1 LADHDIHISGLE
13 VRYGPVRA
21 INDVS
26 ANVAEGKITAIIGP
40 NGAGKSTLMRT
51 IAGLRAVN
59 QHVAGDIK
67 WGDRSILGDSA
78 YKIARDGLMLV
89 PEGRRLFPGLSV
101 EENLLLGGYRRRND
115 KEAVRAAMDEVMEM
129 FPVLGVRRNQ
139 AAGTLSGGE
148 QQMVAV
154 GRAIVSGAG
163 TWLLDEPSLG
173 LAPIITQQLFEV
185 IGRVAKAGRTILLV
199 EQYAESAIELAD
211 QVLVL
216 VSGQLVW
223 SGSGEEAR
231 SDGRVAELAWG

>member
-1 LADHDIHISGLE
+1 MADHDIHISGLE

>member
-1 LADHDIHISGLE
+1 MADHDIHISGLE

-51 IAGLRAVN
+51 IAGLRAAN

>member
-1 LADHDIHISGLE
+1 MHISHLD

-26 ANVAEGKITAIIGP
+26 ADVPEGKITAIIGP

-51 IAGLRAVN
+51 IAGLRAVSQN
-59 QHVAGDIK
+59 VSGSIT
-67 WGDRSILGDSA
+67 WGDRSILNDSA

-115 KEAVRAAMDEVMEM
+115 GDAVRAAMDEVMEM
-129 FPVLGVRRNQ
+129 FPVLGARRNQ

-173 LAPIITQQLFEV
+173 LAPIITHQLFEV
-185 IGRVAKAGRTILLV
+185 IGQVARSGRTILLV
-199 EQYAESAIELAD
+199 EQYAESAIGLAD

-223 SGSGEEAR
+223 SGSGEDAR

>member
-1 LADHDIHISGLE
+1 MHISGLE

>member
-1 LADHDIHISGLE
+1 MADHDIHISGLE

-101 EENLLLGGYRRRND
+101 EENLLLGG
-115 KEAVRAAMDEVMEM
+115 
-129 FPVLGVRRNQ
+129 
-139 AAGTLSGGE
+139 
-148 QQMVAV
+148 
-154 GRAIVSGAG
+154 
-163 TWLLDEPSLG
+163 
-173 LAPIITQQLFEV
+173 
-185 IGRVAKAGRTILLV
+185 
-199 EQYAESAIELAD
+199 
-211 QVLVL
+211 
-216 VSGQLVW
+216 
-223 SGSGEEAR
+223 
-231 SDGRVAELAWG
+231 

>member
-1 LADHDIHISGLE
+1 
-13 VRYGPVRA
+13 
-21 INDVS
+21 
-26 ANVAEGKITAIIGP
+26 
-40 NGAGKSTLMRT
+40 
-51 IAGLRAVN
+51 
-59 QHVAGDIK
+59 
-67 WGDRSILGDSA
+67 
-78 YKIARDGLMLV
+78 
-89 PEGRRLFPGLSV
+89 
-101 EENLLLGGYRRRND
+101 
-115 KEAVRAAMDEVMEM
+115 MDEVMEM

-154 GRAIVSGAG
+154 GRAFVSVAG
-163 TWLLDEPSLG
+163 TGLLDEPSLG

>member
-1 LADHDIHISGLE
+1 MADHDIHISGLE

-26 ANVAEGKITAIIGP
+26 ANVADGKITAIIGP

-185 IGRVAKAGRTILLV
+185 IGRVATAGRTILLV

>member
-115 KEAVRAAMDEVMEM
+115 KEAVRAAMGEVMEM

-231 SDGRVAELAWG
+231 SDGRVAELARG

>member
-1 LADHDIHISGLE
+1 MADHDIHISGLE

-231 SDGRVAELAWG
+231 SDGRVAELARG